1 MQGSSLTAHCGA
13 QFFFRFSGICPFS
26 GLGPFSGLC
35 AFLQGYPLSISW
47 GSIPSS
53 FFPFTFSILII
64 SLQDFCIG
72 GLLRPAGCFWP
83 QGVSFGHTCHRP
95 KSTTQ
100 VATLLCQKN
109 ISRYQKKNQ
118 ACGWRSSICT
128 GACSGRAGSLLM
140 LPAFS
145 TGLACKEEI
154 KKAKWQQKLDT
165 HLV

>member
-1 MQGSSLTAHCGA
+1 LQCSN
-13 QFFFRFSGICPFS
+13 FFRFSGI
-26 GLGPFSGLC
+26 GPFSGLC

-72 GLLRPAGCFWP
+72 GLLRPAGCFGP

-109 ISRYQKKNQ
+109 ISRYQKKSSLWLEVQ
-118 ACGWRSSICT
+118 HLHWSLQWQGWQPAHASCFFHW
-128 GACSGRAGSLLM
+128 AGLQR
-140 LPAFS
+140 
-145 TGLACKEEI
+145 GN
-154 KKAKWQQKLDT
+154 
-165 HLV
+165 

>member
-1 MQGSSLTAHCGA
+1 MLN
-13 QFFFRFSGICPFS
+13 
-26 GLGPFSGLC
+26 
-35 AFLQGYPLSISW
+35 
-47 GSIPSS
+47 
-53 FFPFTFSILII
+53 FFPFFRDLPFFRAWPFFRAVCLFARLSSEYFMGVYPLFFFSLHLFY
-64 SLQDFCIG
+64 SHHFFA
-72 GLLRPAGCFWP
+72 GLLHRWPSQACWLLLASGSLFWP
-83 QGVSFGHTCHRP
+83 YLPQAKINNPGGSTALPKKHQQVS
-95 KSTTQ
+95 
-100 VATLLCQKN
+100 
-109 ISRYQKKNQ
+109 KKNQ